1 MKKVIIWT
9 VSVLAVLAIAF
20 LGFNCWL
27 ESKMQDE
34 LAKLRPEDT
43 KKIGA
48 MYCIRD
54 QHANMFVYRTSAGY
68 IAFDACLTP
77 EGIKKELV
85 SLGISPDSVV
95 HLFLTHSDGDHVG
108 GLGLFSS
115 AKIYLSDAEKQMV
128 DGTTSRAPFM
138 HNSIPDGYKTM
149 TDGETLTIG
158 DTKVRG
164 VLTPGHTPGSMCYV
178 VNDSI
183 LISGDA
189 FSLQGW
195 KVSNFNE
202 LFTMDM
208 PTHLESIKKLSGL
221 QGIKHIYTAH
231 YGFSDD
237 FNSAFSK

>member
-9 VSVLAVLAIAF
+9 VSVLAVLAIAY
-20 LGFNCWL
+20 LGFTCWFGARV
-27 ESKMQDE
+27 KDE

-54 QHANMFVYRTSAGY
+54 QHANMFAFRTSAGY
-68 IAFDACLTP
+68 IAFDA
-77 EGIKKELV
+77 GITDDGIEKELV
-85 SLGISPDSVV
+85 SLGIEPDSVV
-95 HLFLTHSDGDHVG
+95 RVFLTHTDHDHAG
-108 GLGLFSS
+108 GLDLFDN
-115 AKIYLSDAEKQMV
+115 AQVYISDAEKQMV
-128 DGTTSRAPFM
+128 DGTTSRAPLM
-138 HNSIPDGYKTM
+138 HNSIPEGYKTM
-149 TDGETLTIG
+149 ADGETVTVG

-164 VLTPGHTPGSMCYV
+164 VLAPGHTPGSMCFV

-189 FSLQGW
+189 FSLQGG
-195 KVSNFNE
+195 KASNFNE

-208 PTHLESIKKLSGL
+208 PTHLESIKKLSAL

-237 FNSAFSK
+237 FNSVFSK